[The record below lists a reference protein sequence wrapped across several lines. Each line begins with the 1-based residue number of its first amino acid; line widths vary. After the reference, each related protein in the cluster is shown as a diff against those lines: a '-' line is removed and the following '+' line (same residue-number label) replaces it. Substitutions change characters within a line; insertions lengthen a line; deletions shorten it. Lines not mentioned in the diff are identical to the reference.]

1 MNHFDLLL
9 HDNTEDKSTNNLPR
23 KLAKMKRKY
32 EINPT
37 EDLKNRIDEL
47 EKKLNPPKSKKNKK
61 KNKKKEEDIDI
72 EEAFQENRD
81 YWFKYWKDEE
91 ERKRKIKEEKERI
104 EEERRRNKRN
114 RKKEEKEYER
124 QYYDSIK
131 RAEEKERVKM
141 ESLPDDIKEFISN
154 EPSKKLYHKLCLK
167 YHPDKGGGN
176 DEYFKFINNYMNP

>member
-1 MNHFDLLL
+1 MNPFNVLS
-9 HDNTEDKSTNNLPR
+9 HDDTEDISTNNLPR

-32 EINPT
+32 DMKPT
-37 EDLKNRIDEL
+37 KDLKNRIDEL

-61 KNKKKEEDIDI
+61 KKKKKEDIDF
-72 EEAFQENRD
+72 EEEYLRNRD
-81 YWFKYWKDEE
+81 YWFRYRRDEE
-91 ERKRKIKEEKERI
+91 ERERKIKEEKERI

-124 QYYDSIK
+124 QYYENIK

-154 EPSKKLYHKLCLK
+154 EPSKKAYHKLCLK
-167 YHPDKGGGN
+167 YHPDKGVNNN
-176 DEYFKFINNYMNP
+176 DEYFKIINNYMNP